1 MPYCPKCDMEFIEG
15 ITICSDCGGPLVESK
30 EIADAM
36 KKKEQEETLTRLQAE
51 YQAQL
56 KMAEEI
62 AAGGMAG
69 SQSDD
74 SAEDTSSA
82 SDKISSARISKG
94 LGRGLPVRVYVKKS
108 QQYDDLK
115 SSASA
120 FFLVGGA
127 LIIFAALCWLGIVS
141 LPLGAMGQVIITVLG
156 AASLFVAVKTAKDAK
171 KVEGQIGEEE
181 IQTRKLIRWF
191 TESYS
196 GDQLD
201 EQLSREYKELVP
213 EELSLK
219 RFELIQD
226 ILITNHDLS
235 DQSYVDLLA
244 EEIYSSLYPDS

>member
-15 ITICSDCGGPLVESK
+15 ITVCSDCGGPLVESR

-36 KKKEQEETLTRLQAE
+36 KKKEQEETLARLQAE

-56 KMAEEI
+56 RMAEDI
-62 AAGGMAG
+62 VNGKT
-69 SQSDD
+69 DD
-74 SAEDTSSA
+74 SPGDDAAEDGSPA
-82 SDKISSARISKG
+82 SDKASPVRISRSPSG
-94 LGRGLPVRVYVKKS
+94 SPAHIYVKKS

-127 LIIFAALCWLGIVS
+127 LIIFAALCWLGIVR
-141 LPLGAMGQVIITVLG
+141 LPLGAMGQVIITILG
-156 AASLFVAVKTAKDAK
+156 AASLFVAVKTARDAK
-171 KVEGQIGEEE
+171 RVEGQIGDEE
-181 IQTRKLIRWF
+181 IQTQKLIHWF
-191 TESYS
+191 TDNYS
-196 GDQLD
+196 GNQLD
-201 EQLSREYKELVP
+201 EQLSLEYKELVP

-235 DQSYVDLLA
+235 DSSYVDLLA
-244 EEIYSSLYPDS
+244 EEIYGSLYPDS